1 MGGDGPFTSVS
12 DFMTRTGI
20 QHEPLDK
27 LVDAGT
33 FDSFVSRAVA
43 TKAPAVVGVLEVPG
57 PIPLPSSP
65 PVLGSGTGEIVR
77 EQRTVW
83 TPSDEHRRET
93 KWEVGL
99 RYRPVGRQ
107 LAFELP
113 VEQDMV
119 ALPEASEWD
128 VMKGEYQT
136 LGMYPRGHLME
147 KLRPHLP
154 PDVIRSIDIRDL
166 EDGDSIRVAGV
177 VIRRQRPLAKAV
189 FITLEDETGH
199 TPLVIWPDVYQR
211 VRRLAREAILLC
223 RGTVSHRE
231 GTLNVVV
238 STVQPVPT
246 DISSLKSKDWG

>member
-1 MGGDGPFTSVS
+1 MRHD
-12 DFMTRTGI
+12 
-20 QHEPLDK
+20 PLDN

-33 FDSFVSRAVA
+33 FDSLTSRAVA

-57 PIPLPSSP
+57 PIPLPSSRP
-65 PVLGSGTGEIVR
+65 ESELVR

-83 TPSDEHRRET
+83 TPSDERRRET

-107 LAFELP
+107 LAFALP

-119 ALPEASEWD
+119 ALPEASDWD

-136 LGMYPRGHLME
+136 LGLYPRGHLMA

-166 EDGDSIRVAGV
+166 KDGDSIRVAGV

-199 TPLVIWPDVYQR
+199 TPLVIWPDVYDR
-211 VRRLAREAILLC
+211 IRLKAREAILLC
-223 RGTVSHRE
+223 RGVVSHRE

-238 STVQPVPT
+238 SEVQPVPT
-246 DISSLKSKDWG
+246 DISTLKSKDWG

>member
-1 MGGDGPFTSVS
+1 MA
-12 DFMTRTGI
+12 RTGVR
-20 QHEPLDK
+20 HEPLDK

-33 FDSFVSRAVA
+33 FDSLTSRAVA
-43 TKAPAVVGVLEVPG
+43 TKAPALVGVLEVPG
-57 PIPLPSSP
+57 PVPLPSSP
-65 PVLGSGTGEIVR
+65 ATSDVVR

-83 TPSDEHRRET
+83 TPSDERRRET

-128 VMKGEYQT
+128 VMKGEYNT
-136 LGMYPRGHLME
+136 LGLYPRAHLME

-154 PDVIRSIDIRDL
+154 RDLVRSTDIRDL
-166 EDGDSIRVAGV
+166 KDGTPIRVAGV

-199 TPLVIWPDVYQR
+199 TPLVIWPDVYDR
-211 VRRLAREAILLC
+211 VRRIAREPILLC
-223 RGTVSHRE
+223 SGKVSHRE

-238 STVQPVPT
+238 STVTPVPT
-246 DISSLKSKDWG
+246 DVAMLKSKDWG